1 MINEYTI
8 FILTTIYFTIFLKI
22 ILTTIFIFLKV
33 KYIFASGIAPA

>member
-22 ILTTIFIFLKV
+22 ILTTIFIFLKA
-33 KYIFASGIAPA
+33 KYIFAGGIAPA